1 MQARAHG
8 LALAS
13 SALCPSE
20 LAARA
25 IKLETAR
32 GNCTQ
37 DLYPHAHPSS
47 CPDMG
52 RTSTLDLN
60 DGTISFN
67 DAHGSGLTLPA
78 DAGAY
83 GLAPKARGAKLDDIL
98 MDETLSPVATSDPLL
113 TSVSPGASPESSR
126 KNSMSMEENEHV
138 C

>member
-8 LALAS
+8 LAIAS

-25 IKLETAR
+25 IKREPVL
-32 GNCTQ
+32 GDCTQ
-37 DLYPHAHPSS
+37 DMYPHAHPSS

-60 DGTISFN
+60 DGTITFN
-67 DAHGSGLTLPA
+67 DVHASGPN
-78 DAGAY
+78 AY
-83 GLAPKARGAKLDDIL
+83 GLVPKTRGAKLDDIL
-98 MDETLSPVATSDPLL
+98 MDDTLSPVATSDPLL
-113 TSVSPGASPESSR
+113 ASVSPGALTDSSR